1 METVRKSAFVVQALP
16 AETAGAAGKAEKEGR
31 AAKAAKAAK
40 AQAASR
46 SAPLI
51 HDEEAAARR
60 RARVI
65 GWGRFAVAVLLF
77 VVWEVFT
84 RLGWLDPYY
93 WSSPSVILQT
103 TWVQLTAGTLLSD
116 IVYTSGSTVLGFV
129 FGTLLGALL
138 GLSFWWSKSYAG
150 ISEPYLIVLN
160 AMPKLALAPVLVILL
175 GIGFFSKVALA
186 FSMTVVVAALSAYS
200 GVKSVDPDMEKLM
213 YSLGAKRMQVF
224 TKVVIPWSM
233 PWIISSLRINIALA
247 LAGAIVGEF
256 IASSQGVGRMIMYAG
271 TILDINLVWVGVVV
285 LSVLSM
291 VMYWG
296 VVLLEKGLS
305 KGLGVR

>member
-1 METVRKSAFVVQALP
+1 METARKEAFIVHAVTP
-16 AETAGAAGKAEKEGR
+16 AESAAGSSKRPEVV
-31 AAKAAKAAK
+31 
-40 AQAASR
+40 
-46 SAPLI
+46 PYIL
-51 HDEEAAARR
+51 DEEALERSRSRR
-60 RARVI
+60 IV
-65 GWGRFAVAVLLF
+65 WGRAAVAVLVFL
-77 VVWEVFT
+77 VWEVFT
-84 RLGWLDPYY
+84 RIGLLDSYY
-93 WSSPSVILQT
+93 WSSPSAILRT
-103 TWVQLTAGTLLSD
+103 TWTQITEGTLIRD
-116 IVYTSGSTVLGFV
+116 ITYTSGSTILGFV
-129 FGTLLGALL
+129 FGTFLGALL

-150 ISEPYLIVLN
+150 ISEPYLIILN

-186 FSMTVVVAALSAYS
+186 FSMTVVVSALSAYS

-213 YSLGAKRMQVF
+213 YSLGAKRHQVF
-224 TKVVIPWSM
+224 TKVVVPWSM

-285 LSVLSM
+285 LSLLSM

-296 VVLLEKGLS
+296 VVVLEKWLS
-305 KGLGVR
+305 KGLTKQ

>member
-1 METVRKSAFVVQALP
+1 METARKEAFIVHAVTP
-16 AETAGAAGKAEKEGR
+16 AESAAGSSKRPEVV
-31 AAKAAKAAK
+31 
-40 AQAASR
+40 
-46 SAPLI
+46 PYIL
-51 HDEEAAARR
+51 DEEGLERR
-60 RARVI
+60 RSRRIV
-65 GWGRFAVAVLLF
+65 WGRVAVAVLVFL
-77 VVWEVFT
+77 VWEVFT
-84 RLGWLDPYY
+84 RIGLLDSYY
-93 WSSPSVILQT
+93 WSSPSAILRT
-103 TWVQLTAGTLLSD
+103 TWTQITEGTLLRD
-116 IVYTSGSTVLGFV
+116 ITYTSGSTILGFV
-129 FGTLLGALL
+129 FGTFLGALL

-150 ISEPYLIVLN
+150 ISEPYLIILN

-186 FSMTVVVAALSAYS
+186 FSMTVVVSALSAYS

-213 YSLGAKRMQVF
+213 YSLGAKRHQVF
-224 TKVVIPWSM
+224 TKVVVPWSM

-285 LSVLSM
+285 LSLLSM

-296 VVLLEKGLS
+296 VVVLEKWLS
-305 KGLGVR
+305 KGLTKQ

>member
-1 METVRKSAFVVQALP
+1 M
-16 AETAGAAGKAEKEGR
+16 
-31 AAKAAKAAK
+31 
-40 AQAASR
+40 
-46 SAPLI
+46 
-51 HDEEAAARR
+51 
-60 RARVI
+60 
-65 GWGRFAVAVLLF
+65 
-77 VVWEVFT
+77 
-84 RLGWLDPYY
+84 
-93 WSSPSVILQT
+93 
-103 TWVQLTAGTLLSD
+103 
-116 IVYTSGSTVLGFV
+116 
-129 FGTLLGALL
+129 FGTFLGALL

-150 ISEPYLIVLN
+150 ISEPYLIILN

-186 FSMTVVVAALSAYS
+186 FSMTVVVSALSAYS

-213 YSLGAKRMQVF
+213 YSLGAKRHQVF
-224 TKVVIPWSM
+224 TKVVVPWSM

-285 LSVLSM
+285 LSLLSM

-296 VVLLEKGLS
+296 VVVLEKWLS
-305 KGLGVR
+305 KGLTKQ